1 MSWLVVNSFAR
12 ITVMAN
18 LKKEIDNILRSKKT

>member
-1 MSWLVVNSFAR
+1 MIWLVVNSFAR